1 MVSSGHR
8 CEQHNEAVGGV
19 PDSQHL
25 HFATDVHPSLSSPH
39 MQLVSGI
46 DGRRLQIACA
56 VLHGKAEELFDGI
69 GMYDQFLHL
78 DLRGEQARWDYRTGS

>member
-1 MVSSGHR
+1 
-8 CEQHNEAVGGV
+8 
-19 PDSQHL
+19 
-25 HFATDVHPSLSSPH
+25 